1 MSSNSL
7 DNETIEHEFELQNGK
22 HESKNRQYYTLKN
35 NVDNNSLLQQTNC
48 HKTIKVNRKTG
59 ESNNVKY
66 RI

>member
-1 MSSNSL
+1 MFG
-7 DNETIEHEFELQNGK
+7 IQNGNC
-22 HESKNRQYYTLKN
+22 ESKNRKDYTLKN